1 MKVFSGAHPDE
12 ISCRRSVFG
21 HRAICARHLGWWVA
35 QQFIRWGRGHNVM
48 DKRLVTW
55 QQVEIAALT
64 LGAKWATVR
73 QWVHRGTIPA
83 RWELRLRDY
92 FGEAFIIAG
101 SAGTSAG
108 KARPSLASK
117 ALAYVRREEPKK

>member
-1 MKVFSGAHPDE
+1 
-12 ISCRRSVFG
+12 
-21 HRAICARHLGWWVA
+21 
-35 QQFIRWGRGHNVM
+35 M

-73 QWVHRGTIPA
+73 QWVHRGTISA

-101 SAGTSAG
+101 SAGSAGTGAG